1 MPVVAAPFART
12 WPTFRPDAAFH
23 PALRRCGAR
32 GAPRP
37 APPPVGHPQIWW
49 RRRPI
54 TGWHRNWP
62 SEFYGTCLLRQTSG
76 GPCWEPWIGA
86 RRMASR
92 PGATSRTPHPTSPA
106 RPAGVRVGQPGSAP
120 GGWLLGTAQPVELR
134 IPAPPWLGRW
144 SPPAA
149 RLAAAPSICGEYPL
163 SERKSVV
170 WG

>member
-23 PALRRCGAR
+23 PALPDWRCGAR

-54 TGWHRNWP
+54 TAWHRNRP

-76 GPCWEPWIGA
+76 GG
-86 RRMASR
+86 
-92 PGATSRTPHPTSPA
+92 
-106 RPAGVRVGQPGSAP
+106 VGQPGSAP
-120 GGWLLGTAQPVELR
+120 GGWLLGTAQPIELR

-149 RLAAAPSICGEYPL
+149 RLAAAPPICVEYPL
-163 SERKSVV
+163 SACVAPST
-170 WG
+170 

>member
-23 PALRRCGAR
+23 PALPDWRCGAR

-76 GPCWEPWIGA
+76 GPCWAAWIGA

-92 PGATSRTPHPTSPA
+92 HCATNRTAYPSTAMA
-106 RPAGVRVGQPGSAP
+106 RAVVSTGGTPGSSASN
-120 GGWLLGTAQPVELR
+120 LR
-134 IPAPPWLGRW
+134 
-144 SPPAA
+144 
-149 RLAAAPSICGEYPL
+149 
-163 SERKSVV
+163 
-170 WG
+170 